1 MFLLGYISKLLSKQK
16 GRKNRERSD
25 RRREFKNRERKSLK
39 EGEKKEEKR
48 RKGKIER
55 ARRRLRVGEI
65 EKQQEQ
71 EEITFSLSYLAEQGF
86 TKTLKRF

>member
-1 MFLLGYISKLLSKQK
+1 MGLVCMFLLGYISKLLSKQK

-48 RKGKIER
+48 KNRES
-55 ARRRLRVGEI
+55 
-65 EKQQEQ
+65 Q
-71 EEITFSLSYLAEQGF
+71 EEAESRRNRETTRTRRNYLQSILPCRTGVY
-86 TKTLKRF
+86 KNS